1 MPRPVISP
9 LTKQLNAE
17 LGNRVRVRREELEDE
32 FGGQL
37 FRRERNLTHC
47 TDLGRLM
54 RPHLTAV
61 FEASEAAANQAK
73 DFSVLEKA
81 TLNLGVMCTIGP
93 ARLIGFIERLSK
105 EIPNLEL
112 KLRDAP
118 GCTLVDEMMAGDLD
132 IAIIGVPNIPERFD
146 TRTLYSERYVV
157 AFSQGHRFEQ
167 MNAVPLGE
175 LDQEDYLARINCE
188 YTEHFNER
196 GVPKAHK
203 VNVRYQS
210 ERESWVQALILA
222 GMGCAIMPEFLP
234 MLQGI
239 ATRVLIEPEIERDIQ
254 LVTVGGRRYSP
265 PVQSFIRLAHRYDWS
280 SSL

>member
-1 MPRPVISP
+1 MPNETLNFTRAVERCNVAQPS
-9 LTKQLNAE
+9 LTRAIKK
-17 LGNRVRVRREELEDE
+17 LEDE

-61 FEASEAAANQAK
+61 FEASEGATNQAK

-81 TLNLGVMCTIGP
+81 TLNLGVMRTIGP
-93 ARLIGFIERLSK
+93 ARL
-105 EIPNLEL
+105 
-112 KLRDAP
+112 
-118 GCTLVDEMMAGDLD
+118 

-234 MLQGI
+234 MLPGI

>member
-1 MPRPVISP
+1 M
-9 LTKQLNAE
+9 
-17 LGNRVRVRREELEDE
+17 
-32 FGGQL
+32 
-37 FRRERNLTHC
+37 
-47 TDLGRLM
+47 
-54 RPHLTAV
+54 
-61 FEASEAAANQAK
+61 
-73 DFSVLEKA
+73 
-81 TLNLGVMCTIGP
+81 
-93 ARLIGFIERLSK
+93 
-105 EIPNLEL
+105 
-112 KLRDAP
+112 
-118 GCTLVDEMMAGDLD
+118 
-132 IAIIGVPNIPERFD
+132 
-146 TRTLYSERYVV
+146 V

-210 ERESWVQALILA
+210 KRESWVQALILA

-234 MLQGI
+234 MLPGI